1 MRRFEFFNKIM
12 YLAIALVLMLL
23 AAVLVAGAIWTLV
36 TRTVAG
42 ESDTFHLLHSVGLI
56 IISVAV
62 FDVGKFLFEE
72 EVLHDRELRSM
83 REARR
88 SLTKFMTI
96 IIVATSLEAL
106 VLVFEMKQEQV
117 SALLYPS
124 VLMGSAILAL
134 VGLGVFQWLSSKA
147 DALRPWDSA
156 RAEVEA
162 QEVQE
167 GPLAHEEVQGQPLRE
182 SKKDG

>member
-1 MRRFEFFNKIM
+1 MQRFEFFNKII

-23 AAVLVAGAIWTLV
+23 AVVLVAKGTWTML

-56 IISVAV
+56 IVSAAV

-72 EVLHDRELRSM
+72 EVIHERELRSI

-88 SLTKFMTI
+88 SLTKFMAI
-96 IIVATSLEAL
+96 IIVALSLEAL
-106 VLVFEMKQEQV
+106 VLVFETTQGQV

-124 VLMGSAILAL
+124 VLMGSAVLAL

-147 DALRPWDSA
+147 DALRPWESA
-156 RAEVEA
+156 GAEVEG
-162 QEVQE
+162 QGE
-167 GPLAHEEVQGQPLRE
+167 PFSHEEGRGQPVASENPNRL
-182 SKKDG
+182 K

>member
-1 MRRFEFFNKIM
+1 
-12 YLAIALVLMLL
+12 
-23 AAVLVAGAIWTLV
+23 
-36 TRTVAG
+36 
-42 ESDTFHLLHSVGLI
+42 
-56 IISVAV
+56 
-62 FDVGKFLFEE
+62 
-72 EVLHDRELRSM
+72 VLHDRELRSM

-96 IIVATSLEAL
+96 IIVALSLEAL
-106 VLVFEMKQEQV
+106 VLVFEMKQGQV

>member
-1 MRRFEFFNKIM
+1 MQRFEFFNKII

-23 AAVLVAGAIWTLV
+23 AVVLVVGAMWTLV

-42 ESDTFHLLHSVGLI
+42 ESDTFGLLHSVGLI
-56 IISVAV
+56 IVSVAV

-72 EVLHDRELRSM
+72 EVLHDRELRSI

-96 IIVATSLEAL
+96 IIVALSLEAL
-106 VLVFEMKQEQV
+106 VLVFETTREQV

-124 VLMGSAILAL
+124 VLMSSAVLAL

-147 DALRPWDSA
+147 DALRPWESA
-156 RAEVEA
+156 KAEVEGQGA
-162 QEVQE
+162 
-167 GPLAHEEVQGQPLRE
+167 PCSHEEVQGQPVGPDNPNRLP
-182 SKKDG
+182 

>member
-1 MRRFEFFNKIM
+1 MQRFEFFNKII

-23 AAVLVAGAIWTLV
+23 AVALVAEAMWTLV

-42 ESDTFHLLHSVGLI
+42 GSNTFNLLHSVGFI
-56 IISVAV
+56 IVSVAV

-72 EVLHDRELRSM
+72 EVLRDRELRSI

-96 IIVATSLEAL
+96 IIVALSLEAL
-106 VLVFEMKQEQV
+106 VLVFETKHEQV
-117 SALLYPS
+117 SALVYPS
-124 VLMGSAILAL
+124 IVMGSAVLAL

-147 DALRPWDSA
+147 DALRPWESA
-156 RAEVEA
+156 KAEMEN
-162 QEVQE
+162 QE
-167 GPLAHEEVQGQPLRE
+167 GPEQSLRE
-182 SKKDG
+182 FEKDC

>member
-1 MRRFEFFNKIM
+1 MQRFEFFNKII

-23 AAVLVAGAIWTLV
+23 AVVLVVGAAWTLV

-42 ESDTFHLLHSVGLI
+42 ESNTFNLLHSVGLI
-56 IISVAV
+56 IVSVAV

-72 EVLHDRELRSM
+72 EVLHDRELRSI

-96 IIVATSLEAL
+96 IIVALSLEAL
-106 VLVFEMKQEQV
+106 VLVFETKQEQV

-124 VLMGSAILAL
+124 IVMGSAVLAL

-147 DALRPWDSA
+147 DALRPWESA
-156 RAEVEA
+156 KAEMED
-162 QEVQE
+162 QE
-167 GPLAHEEVQGQPLRE
+167 GQAHPLRE
-182 SKKDG
+182 SEKDC

>member
-1 MRRFEFFNKIM
+1 MQGFEFFNKII
-12 YLAIALVLMLL
+12 YLAIALLLMLL
-23 AAVLVAGAIWTLV
+23 AVVLVAGATWTLV

-72 EVLHDRELRSM
+72 EVVHDRELRSM

-96 IIVATSLEAL
+96 IIVALSLEAL
-106 VLVFEMKQEQV
+106 VLVFETKQEQV

-124 VLMGSAILAL
+124 ALMGSAVLAL
-134 VGLGVFQWLSSKA
+134 VGLGLFQWLSSKA
-147 DALRPWDSA
+147 DALQPWESA
-156 RAEVEA
+156 KAEVEA
-162 QEVQE
+162 QEVQ
-167 GPLAHEEVQGQPLRE
+167 GDPFSHEEVQGQPCRE
-182 SKKDG
+182 SEKDC

>member
-1 MRRFEFFNKIM
+1 MQRFEFFNKII

-23 AAVLVAGAIWTLV
+23 AVVLVAGATWTLV

-42 ESDTFHLLHSVGLI
+42 ESSTFNLFHSVGLI
-56 IISVAV
+56 IVSVAV

-72 EVLHDRELRSM
+72 EVLHDRELRSI

-96 IIVATSLEAL
+96 IIVALSLESL
-106 VLVFEMKQEQV
+106 VLVFETKQEQV

-124 VLMGSAILAL
+124 ILMGSAILAL

-147 DALRPWDSA
+147 DALRPWESA

-162 QEVQE
+162 QEVEE
-167 GPLAHEEVQGQPLRE
+167 GPFAHEDVQAQPLRE
-182 SKKDG
+182 AKKDG

>member
-1 MRRFEFFNKIM
+1 MQRFEFFNKII

-23 AAVLVAGAIWTLV
+23 AVVLVVAAAWTLV

-42 ESDTFHLLHSVGLI
+42 ESNTFNLLHSVGLI
-56 IISVAV
+56 IVSVAV

-72 EVLHDRELRSM
+72 EVLHERELRSI

-96 IIVATSLEAL
+96 IIVALSLEAL
-106 VLVFEMKQEQV
+106 VLVFETKQEQV

-124 VLMGSAILAL
+124 IVMGSAVLAL

-147 DALRPWDSA
+147 DALRPWESA
-156 RAEVEA
+156 KTEMED
-162 QEVQE
+162 QE
-167 GPLAHEEVQGQPLRE
+167 GQGHRLRE
-182 SKKDG
+182 SEKDC

>member
-1 MRRFEFFNKIM
+1 MQRFEFFNKII
-12 YLAIALVLMLL
+12 YLAIALILMLL
-23 AAVLVAGAIWTLV
+23 AVVLVAGAMWTLV

-42 ESDTFHLLHSVGLI
+42 ESGTFHLFHSVGLI
-56 IISVAV
+56 IVSVAV

-72 EVLHDRELRSM
+72 EVLHERELRSI

-96 IIVATSLEAL
+96 IIVALSLEAL
-106 VLVFEMKQEQV
+106 VLVFETKQEQA

-124 VLMGSAILAL
+124 ILMGSAILAL

-147 DALRPWDSA
+147 DALRPWESA

-162 QEVQE
+162 QEVEE
-167 GPLAHEEVQGQPLRE
+167 GPFAHEDVQEHPLRE
-182 SKKDG
+182 AKKDG